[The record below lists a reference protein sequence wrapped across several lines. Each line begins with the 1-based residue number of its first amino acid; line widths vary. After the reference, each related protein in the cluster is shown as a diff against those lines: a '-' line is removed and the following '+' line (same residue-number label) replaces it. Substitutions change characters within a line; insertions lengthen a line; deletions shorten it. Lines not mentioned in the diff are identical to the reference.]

1 MPIEETSPSVAG
13 RRTRLALTQLPGRRT
28 WLARTELAGWV
39 HADQTWCDAL
49 FQLLD
54 IQGKFFHALFLIVL
68 FLSRPR
74 VILQG
79 SAWHVSAPIFGVDPT
94 SWSP

>member
-1 MPIEETSPSVAG
+1 
-13 RRTRLALTQLPGRRT
+13 LALTELPGRRA

-39 HADQTWCDAL
+39 HADQAWRDAL

-54 IQGKFFHALFLIVL
+54 IQVKFFHALFLRRALLV
-68 FLSRPR
+68 STSSDPPGR
-74 VILQG
+74 